1 MAKVLDDY
9 SASTIADALDE
20 VFEDLGFPAE
30 EAIPGM
36 IASIRRMAGRLEDSE
51 EALDEA
57 ANLLADGF

>member
-1 MAKVLDDY
+1 MAKILDDY
-9 SASTIADALDE
+9 AAFTIADALDE
-20 VFEDLGFPAE
+20 VFDDLGFGPD

-36 IASIRRMAGRLEDSE
+36 VASIRRMAGRLADTD